1 MARHY
6 CNSLPRDI
14 SSLIMLIAFDSITV
28 TAQIFLNSPNNCS
41 SQQEKKKNNKF
52 IALLN
57 KKKKKINFKKRV
69 SPTHTHCVRICPLSL
84 LPQVALHTRTVVAFV
99 SATYTARKS
108 EWVPC
113 LGWRSFHVLH
123 FGCLAISIRHEIAVG
138 RLLINLFINF
148 NCRLHRMSMR
158 A

>member
-14 SSLIMLIAFDSITV
+14 SSQIMLIAFDSITV

-41 SQQEKKKNNKF
+41 SQQGKKITNSLPCSTKKKKNKLQKTRF
-52 IALLN
+52 SHSHSLC
-57 KKKKKINFKKRV
+57 
-69 SPTHTHCVRICPLSL
+69 SHMPPLSL
-84 LPQVALHTRTVVAFV
+84 SPQVALHTRTVVAFV